1 MQNKCCNTGKNE
13 SSNRASECCAQIT
26 TGCCEKDVQPGI
38 TPQKPLM
45 ITLQRLISNEKTCPR
60 CGSTE
65 EELDSAVASLK
76 QALTLLG
83 IKIVVEKKELSV
95 EEFKKK
101 PLESNRIW
109 FNSQPLEGFV
119 DADIGQSP
127 CCDVC
132 GPSECRTVT
141 IDDQAYETIPS
152 NVIVKAGLMAAS
164 KLIGSM
170 DKSCC

>member
-13 SSNRASECCAQIT
+13 SMNRASECCAQVT
-26 TGCCEKDVQPGI
+26 TGCCKKDVQPSI
-38 TPQKPLM
+38 TPQKPL
-45 ITLQRLISNEKTCPR
+45 IIKWQRLISNEETCPR

-65 EELDSAVASLK
+65 DELDSAVASLK
-76 QALTLLG
+76 QALTPLG

-95 EEFKKK
+95 DEFKKQ

-109 FNSQPLEGFV
+109 LNGQPLEVFV
-119 DADIGQSP
+119 DAGVGQSP

-132 GPSECRTVT
+132 VPSECRTVT
-141 IDDQAYETIPS
+141 IDGQVYETIPS

-164 KLIGSM
+164 TLIGSTN
-170 DKSCC
+170 KSCC